1 MKSSQTNFV
10 FDVVVS
16 VEILYETTNYV
27 VVGKVAG
34 HVKKSFA
41 GEVVDGGVD
50 GDFVLL
56 EEKDGRHEVP
66 TRDFGKVGNGGRRE
80 NLRDEIF
87 RGVICCFVVGVWFV
101 GGGIIFV
108 GGRCGNDVFGV
119 GVFGVDYYVVVV
131 WFYVCCIVL
140 FFVNV

>member
-41 GEVVDGGVD
+41 GEGVDGGVD

-66 TRDFGKVGNGGRRE
+66 TGDFGKVGNGGGRE
-80 NLRDEIF
+80 NEIF
-87 RGVICCFVVGVWFV
+87 GRVICCFVVGVWFV

-119 GVFGVDYYVVVV
+119 GVFVVDV
-131 WFYVCCIVL
+131 
-140 FFVNV
+140 

>member
-34 HVKKSFA
+34 HVKKSLA

-66 TRDFGKVGNGGRRE
+66 TGDFGKVGDGGRRE

-87 RGVICCFVVGVWFV
+87 GRVICCFVVGVIFVGDGVVFV
-101 GGGIIFV
+101 GGG
-108 GGRCGNDVFGV
+108 CCYDVFGV
-119 GVFGVDYYVVVV
+119 
-131 WFYVCCIVL
+131 
-140 FFVNV
+140 

>member
-10 FDVVVS
+10 FDVVVR

-27 VVGKVAG
+27 VIGKVAG

-56 EEKDGRHEVP
+56 EEKDGGHEVA
-66 TRDFGKVGNGGRRE
+66 TGDFGKVGEGGR
-80 NLRDEIF
+80 RDEIF
-87 RGVICCFVVGVWFV
+87 GGVVCFVVGVVFV
-101 GGGIIFV
+101 GDG
-108 GGRCGNDVFGV
+108 CGNDVFGV
-119 GVFGVDYYVVVV
+119 GVFVVGVFGVGV
-131 WFYVCCIVL
+131 
-140 FFVNV
+140 

>member
-27 VVGKVAG
+27 VIGKVAG

-41 GEVVDGGVD
+41 GEVVYGGVD

-56 EEKDGRHEVP
+56 EEKDGRHEVA
-66 TRDFGKVGNGGRRE
+66 TGDFGKVGDGSGRLEGKER
-80 NLRDEIF
+80 
-87 RGVICCFVVGVWFV
+87 
-101 GGGIIFV
+101 
-108 GGRCGNDVFGV
+108 
-119 GVFGVDYYVVVV
+119 
-131 WFYVCCIVL
+131 VL
-140 FFVNV
+140 G

>member
-34 HVKKSFA
+34 HVKKSLT
-41 GEVVDGGVD
+41 GEVVDGGID

-56 EEKDGRHEVP
+56 EEKDGGHEVA
-66 TRDFGKVGNGGRRE
+66 TGDFGKVGDGGR
-80 NLRDEIF
+80 RDEIF
-87 RGVICCFVVGVWFV
+87 GGVICFVVGVIFVGDGVVFV
-101 GGGIIFV
+101 GGG
-108 GGRCGNDVFGV
+108 CGNDVFGV
-119 GVFGVDYYVVVV
+119 
-131 WFYVCCIVL
+131 
-140 FFVNV
+140 

>member
-66 TRDFGKVGNGGRRE
+66 TGDFGKVGDGGGRE
-80 NLRDEIF
+80 NEIF
-87 RGVICCFVVGVWFV
+87 GRVICCFVVGVWFV

-131 WFYVCCIVL
+131 GRIYVCCIVL
-140 FFVNV
+140 FFVYV

>member
-34 HVKKSFA
+34 HVKKSLT
-41 GEVVDGGVD
+41 GEVVYGGVD

-56 EEKDGRHEVP
+56 EEKDGGHEVP
-66 TRDFGKVGNGGRRE
+66 TGDFGKVGDGGR
-80 NLRDEIF
+80 RDEIF
-87 RGVICCFVVGVWFV
+87 GGVGCFVVGVVFV
-101 GGGIIFV
+101 GDG
-108 GGRCGNDVFGV
+108 CGNDVFGV
-119 GVFGVDYYVVVV
+119 GVFGVGV
-131 WFYVCCIVL
+131 FIVG
-140 FFVNV
+140 V

>member
-34 HVKKSFA
+34 HVKKSLA

-56 EEKDGRHEVP
+56 EEKDGGHEVP

-80 NLRDEIF
+80 NEIF
-87 RGVICCFVVGVWFV
+87 RGVGCFVVGVVFV
-101 GGGIIFV
+101 GGG
-108 GGRCGNDVFGV
+108 CGNDVFGV
-119 GVFGVDYYVVVV
+119 
-131 WFYVCCIVL
+131 
-140 FFVNV
+140 

>member
-16 VEILYETTNYV
+16 VEILYETTDNV

-66 TRDFGKVGNGGRRE
+66 TGDFGKVGDGGR
-80 NLRDEIF
+80 RDEIF
-87 RGVICCFVVGVWFV
+87 GRVVCFVVGVVFV
-101 GGGIIFV
+101 GVIFV
-108 GGRCGNDVFGV
+108 GDGCCNDVFGV
-119 GVFGVDYYVVVV
+119 
-131 WFYVCCIVL
+131 
-140 FFVNV
+140 